1 MKSFGKIYGSEINC
15 HDWPFFLECRIIGV
29 GVTRIGFL
37 GKKRAIDSALVLSN
51 IAGIGSV
58 SVVDVINNIILWKN
72 W

>member
-15 HDWPFFLECRIIGV
+15 HDWPFVLECKITGV

-51 IAGIGSV
+51 IAGINHI
-58 SVVDVINNIILWKN
+58 SVVEVINNITLWKK